1 MRLPIFFK
9 LVAIALFFA
18 LLSLALFTVTS
29 NEPSGLIYVYYSYM
43 FIIILGISFFVAGSI
58 TEPLERLRNGF
69 ENIMRGESA
78 YIEVNTGD
86 ELEDLAKAFNYMV
99 DVLTKQKDM
108 LKKSEDKYRSLI
120 EDVNDWVFEVDENF
134 VYTYSSPKVR
144 DILGYEP
151 EEVVGKKPFDFMPE
165 DERKKA
171 VEEFEVIKRD
181 KIPFCGL
188 ENVFMRKDGSH
199 VILETCGRPF
209 FDEKGNLRG
218 YRGVSRDITARKHAE
233 EKLAYLASITDHTV
247 DAIVSLDLDSR
258 IVSWNKG
265 AEMMFGYKESE
276 VIGKPLATL
285 MPEEN
290 WDSCRVNFKK
300 AIFEGYARDIETV
313 RITKDGRRILVDQTL
328 TTIYDSNGEH
338 MGFVAIMRDITKR
351 KEAEEELKRAYRQ
364 LEEKTQELLKSQKE
378 LEYLANILENSND
391 AIYSVNLDGVIT
403 SWNKTAEKLFGWTK
417 KEALGMPADVLLP
430 DEIKNETSFLIQK
443 IKKGVRYISYETRRL
458 TKDGEIIDVDLTVS
472 PILDEEGKPAGFS
485 VITRDISWKIKA
497 EEGMLKRILKFDVD
511 RGKVYLIKESA
522 PDLALEVFN
531 DLVKCGYSGT
541 IITRKLPDELKVE
554 NNSTHFW
561 LSEKKGKNT
570 LSPDISEIEAT
581 IMNLPNW
588 NNAVLLEL
596 DYIILKNGFD
606 ETFRFIQRL
615 KEAFYLLKKGIVLLT
630 LDPDILD
637 ERQIKLLRKECS
649 SVKPKHHD
657 IPSEVY
663 EIFRYVY
670 MRNRVGERP
679 PVRDIMAKFNI
690 ARNTAK
696 KRIRYLEEKGLL
708 KVLRDGRIKVVEVT
722 EKGKEFFYL
731 SEDNIVQP

>member
-9 LVAIALFFA
+9 IVAIALFFA

-29 NEPSGLIYVYYSYM
+29 NEPSGLTYVYYIYM

-58 TEPLERLRNGF
+58 TEPLERLRKGF

-78 YIEVNTGD
+78 HIEVDTGD

-108 LKKSEDKYRSLI
+108 LKRSEDKYRSLI

-171 VEEFEVIKRD
+171 VEEFENIKGD

-188 ENVFMRKDGSH
+188 ENVFLRKDGSP

-218 YRGVSRDITARKHAE
+218 YRAVSRDVTARKQAE

-247 DAIVSLDLDSR
+247 DAVVSLDLDSR

-285 MPEEN
+285 MPKEN
-290 WDSCRVNFKK
+290 WDSCRENFKK
-300 AIFEGYARDIETV
+300 AILEGYARDIETV

-391 AIYSVNLDGVIT
+391 AIYSVNLEGVIT

-417 KEALGMPADVLLP
+417 KEALGMSADVLLP
-430 DEIKNETSFLIQK
+430 DEIKNEIPFLIQK
-443 IKKGVRYISYETRRL
+443 IKEGVRFISYETRRL
-458 TKDGEIIDVDLTVS
+458 TKDGEIIDVDVTVS
-472 PILDEEGKPAGFS
+472 PILDEEGKPTGFS
-485 VITRDISWKIKA
+485 VIARDITSKIKA
-497 EEGMLKRILKFDVD
+497 EESMLKRILKFDID
-511 RGKVYLIKESA
+511 KGKVYLIEESF

-531 DLVKCGYSGT
+531 DLIKCGYSGT
-541 IITRKLPDELKVE
+541 IITRRLPDEIKVE

-570 LSPDISEIEAT
+570 LSPDISEIETT

-596 DYIILKNGFD
+596 DYVILKNGFD
-606 ETFRFIQRL
+606 KTFEFIQRL
-615 KEAFYLLKKGIVLLT
+615 KEVFYILKKGVVLLS
-630 LDPDILD
+630 LDPDILN
-637 ERQIKLLRKECS
+637 EKQIKLLRKECS
-649 SVKPKHHD
+649 TIKLKPKHHD
-657 IPSEVY
+657 LPPEVY
-663 EIFRYVY
+663 EILRYVY
-670 MRNRVGERP
+670 MQNRVGERP
-679 PVRDIMAKFNI
+679 SVKDIMSKFNI

-696 KRIRYLEEKGLL
+696 KRIRYLEENGLL
-708 KVLRDGRIKVVEVT
+708 KVIRDGRLKVVEVT
-722 EKGKEFFYL
+722 EKGRELFYI
-731 SEDNIVQP
+731 S